1 MTLQEIIEN
10 VGAKFPLNIDE
21 YCQGWNDAL
30 DEMEYKYAVEL
41 ERIARWAEIGKAV
54 EWAIENKFEWVRWYP
69 YELNTIDVIDLDYLE
84 RMYRSQQPTS
94 K

>member
-21 YCQGWNDAL
+21 YSQGWNDAL

-41 ERIARWAEIGKAV
+41 ERLARWAEIGKAV
-54 EWAIENKFEWVRWYP
+54 EWSIESNERWVQTNY
-69 YELNTIDVIDLDYLE
+69 YSDYTALDAEDLSNL
-84 RMYRSQQPTS
+84 MISYRSSKPTE
-94 K
+94 